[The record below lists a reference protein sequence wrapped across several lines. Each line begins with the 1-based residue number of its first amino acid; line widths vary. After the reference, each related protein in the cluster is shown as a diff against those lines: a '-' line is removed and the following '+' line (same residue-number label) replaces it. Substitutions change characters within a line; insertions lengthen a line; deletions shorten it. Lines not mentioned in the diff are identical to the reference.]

1 MDHTNTLLRKTPVAI
16 VGMASIFA
24 DAENLTKYWENI
36 IQGVDS
42 IKEVPEN
49 RWKISDYY
57 DPNPAT
63 PDKTYCKVGGFIPE
77 IDFNPLEFG
86 LPPNLLEATDTAQL
100 LSLAVARDAL
110 IDAGYALGST
120 KLDTQLRER
129 TGVILGVGG
138 GQSLTL
144 PLSNRLESPVWRKAM
159 ASAGLPEAQI
169 EQIVEKIKAAYIP
182 WSEDAFPGLLGNV
195 IAGRIAN
202 RFDLGGINSTV
213 DAACAASLSAVKMAL
228 SELIEVGAT

>member
-24 DAENLTKYWENI
+24 DAENLTTYWENI
-36 IQGVDS
+36 IQGTDS

-57 DPNPAT
+57 DPDPTT

-110 IDAGYALGST
+110 LDAGYGLGSP
-120 KLDTQLRER
+120 KLDAQLRER

-138 GQSLTL
+138 GQNLIL
-144 PLSNRLESPVWRKAM
+144 PLSTRLESPVWRKAM
-159 ASAGLPEAQI
+159 QSAGLPDAQI

-195 IAGRIAN
+195 VAGRIAN
-202 RFDLGGINSTV
+202 RFDLGESTQPSMQPV
-213 DAACAASLSAVKMAL
+213 RLH
-228 SELIEVGAT
+228 